1 MYLFPRV
8 PNARLDQ
15 LLATGFDV
23 TNKSILDY
31 GGSRGNLL
39 EDGIERSLINPTN
52 YTSMDVDDYSLNY
65 LLKNYPETNI
75 ELYNRYNPV
84 YNPEGKKNLPFPQIN
99 NSFDIVFSYSV
110 NTHSSWQDYLFD
122 ISEMLRVSRGA
133 IYTSILDLDCLR
145 ILHQKRID
153 EFGSAVDFNVFTNT
167 SNGVYFINHNTVM
180 SLEAN
185 IPHNIQY
192 LLTYYKSDWL
202 IAELQ
207 KMGMGVRF
215 HKAPSPGIQPLLEIW
230 NN

>member
-15 LLATGFDV
+15 LLATGIDV

-39 EDGIERSLINPTN
+39 EDGIETSLISPKN
-52 YTSMDVDDYSLNY
+52 YTSMDVDDYSLDY

-84 YNPEGKKNLPFPQIN
+84 YNPNGKKNLPFPQDD

-133 IYTSILDLDCLR
+133 IYTSILDIDCLK
-145 ILHQKRID
+145 ILHRKRID
-153 EFGSAVDFNVFTNT
+153 EFGSAVDFDVITNST
-167 SNGVYFINHNTVM
+167 SGLYFINHSIVM
-180 SLEAN
+180 SLGNN
-185 IPHNIQY
+185 IPNNIQY
-192 LLTYYKSDWL
+192 LLTYYKPKWL
-202 IAELQ
+202 ISELQ
-207 KMGMGVRF
+207 SRGMGVKF
-215 HKAPSPGIQPLLEIW
+215 HEPGSPGIQPLLEIW